1 MRQTA
6 TYPGRACIALCL
18 ATALSMPCC
27 RKGAD
32 PSALSA
38 PAHTSGI
45 ELAEVHRQDLVV
57 EIGALGQIVYHEKVN
72 VSSRVNGRLVRVL
85 VREGDRIARGSLVAE
100 VERLPL
106 ELTLREQLAE
116 LDIAK
121 RSCDLVKAK
130 YDNALKSVEIRFKQ
144 IEKARTDLY
153 DRKVTWQNMKR
164 ALDNREALLKAGG
177 ISVSEFEN
185 FRAQYTSAQSQHANA
200 GADLAIQEVG
210 FRDSDIAA
218 SGYAPPKSAHERIR
232 LIQVIN
238 TRMEKAELEA
248 AEARIGQ
255 VEKMIQ
261 STRLLIAETFV
272 RAPIGGLVAAKSMEA
287 GEMLRADSVIM
298 TIISISNV
306 FLAMSIGEKD
316 ARSLKT
322 GQRVTFTAD
331 AFPGATFAGR
341 VSRITPLLD
350 QKTRTIEVK
359 ALVENP
365 GGRLLP
371 GMFARASIVTDLRR
385 GVISVPA
392 SSLLQRSGNAAR
404 VYVVKKGIAFPH
416 DVTLGADGGE
426 SVEIASGLDAG
437 DIIVTRGANLVR
449 PEMPVNAAMPEHR
462 AASDGACGEK
472 KG

>member
-1 MRQTA
+1 MRRSTCR
-6 TYPGRACIALCL
+6 PGSTEGLC
-18 ATALSMPCC
+18 A
-27 RKGAD
+27 
-32 PSALSA
+32 
-38 PAHTSGI
+38 
-45 ELAEVHRQDLVV
+45 
-57 EIGALGQIVYHEKVN
+57 
-72 VSSRVNGRLVRVL
+72 VL
-85 VREGDRIARGSLVAE
+85 VREGDRVARGSLVAE

-331 AFPGATFAGR
+331 AFPGTTFAGR

-385 GVISVPA
+385 EVISVPA

-437 DIIVTRGANLVR
+437 DIIVSRGANLVR

>member
-6 TYPGRACIALCL
+6 TFAGRACITLCL
-18 ATALSMPCC
+18 ASALSMPCC
-27 RKGAD
+27 RKDAGPA
-32 PSALSA
+32 AGA
-38 PAHTSGI
+38 PAHTSDI
-45 ELAEVHRQDLVV
+45 ELAEVRRQDLVV
-57 EIGALGQIVYHEKVN
+57 EIGALGQIIYHEKVN

-85 VREGDRIARGSLVAE
+85 VREGDRIGRGSLVAE

-144 IEKARTDLY
+144 IEKARTDLH

-164 ALDNREALLKAGG
+164 ALDNREKLLVAGG

-185 FRAQYTSAQSQHANA
+185 FRAQYTSAQSQYSNA

-218 SGYAPPKSAHERIR
+218 SGHGRPKSAAERIR
-232 LIQVIN
+232 IIQAIN

-359 ALVENP
+359 ALVDNP

-371 GMFARASIVTDLRR
+371 GMFARASILTDLRR

-392 SSLLQRSGNAAR
+392 SSLIQRSGNAAR

-416 DVTLGADGGE
+416 DVTLGADCGE
-426 SVEIASGLDAG
+426 NVEIASGLDAG
-437 DIIVTRGANLVR
+437 DVIVARGAHLVR

-462 AASDGACGEK
+462 AAADGARGEK
-472 KG
+472 NG